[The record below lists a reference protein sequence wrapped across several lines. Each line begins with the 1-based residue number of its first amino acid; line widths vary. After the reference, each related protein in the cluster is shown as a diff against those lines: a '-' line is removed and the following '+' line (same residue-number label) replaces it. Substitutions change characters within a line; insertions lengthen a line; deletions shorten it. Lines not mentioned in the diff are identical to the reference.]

1 MITNRDK
8 VQVQKQKQTV
18 KCHLSANG
26 TPFKAQVHTFCPKL
40 KLLVGPLSHREAY
53 LTHGAGRGGPK
64 GDRGPEEDACNEN
77 THSTGTRRSCLLTL

>member
-53 LTHGAGRGGPK
+53 LTHGA
-64 GDRGPEEDACNEN
+64 EEGAPRATGALKRMHAMRTLTAQGQDEAAC
-77 THSTGTRRSCLLTL
+77 